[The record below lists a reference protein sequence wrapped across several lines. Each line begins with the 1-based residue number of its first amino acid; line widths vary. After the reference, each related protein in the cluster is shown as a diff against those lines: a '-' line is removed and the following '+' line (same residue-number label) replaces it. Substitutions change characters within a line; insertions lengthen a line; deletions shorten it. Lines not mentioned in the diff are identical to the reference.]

1 MMEEN
6 VSQRINR
13 LREQEELGVYELA
26 RMVNV
31 SARTVYEWEKG
42 VVDTVEEAVLTRLAP
57 VLGVT
62 KYYLRTGVHRDI
74 LSPEVEAWLR
84 NPENMEKFMNFY
96 YKELGKESCNH
107 VNRPTL

>member
-42 VVDTVEEAVLTRLAP
+42 VVDTVEEAVLTR
-57 VLGVT
+57 
-62 KYYLRTGVHRDI
+62 
-74 LSPEVEAWLR
+74 
-84 NPENMEKFMNFY
+84 
-96 YKELGKESCNH
+96 
-107 VNRPTL
+107 

>member
-42 VVDTVEEAVLTRLAP
+42 VVDTVEEAVL
-57 VLGVT
+57 GVT
-62 KYYLRTGVHRDI
+62 KYYLRTGVHRDL

-84 NPENMEKFMNFY
+84 KPENMEKFMNFY

>member
-1 MMEEN
+1 MVEEN

-62 KYYLRTGVHRDI
+62 NI
-74 LSPEVEAWLR
+74 I
-84 NPENMEKFMNFY
+84 ENR
-96 YKELGKESCNH
+96 SS
-107 VNRPTL
+107 

>member
-31 SARTVYEWEKG
+31 SARTVYEWEK
-42 VVDTVEEAVLTRLAP
+42 AL
-57 VLGVT
+57 
-62 KYYLRTGVHRDI
+62 
-74 LSPEVEAWLR
+74 
-84 NPENMEKFMNFY
+84 
-96 YKELGKESCNH
+96 
-107 VNRPTL
+107 

>member
-1 MMEEN
+1 MEEN

-62 KYYLRTGVHRDI
+62 EYYLRTGVHRDL

-84 NPENMEKFMNFY
+84 KPENMEKFMNFY
-96 YKELGKESCNH
+96 YKELGKENCNH

>member
-31 SARTVYEWEKG
+31 SARTVYEWEKPG
-42 VVDTVEEAVLTRLAP
+42 RP
-57 VLGVT
+57 SSPPGQ
-62 KYYLRTGVHRDI
+62 RHPRD
-74 LSPEVEAWLR
+74 V
-84 NPENMEKFMNFY
+84 
-96 YKELGKESCNH
+96 
-107 VNRPTL
+107 

>member
-42 VVDTVEEAVLTRLAP
+42 RRHCRRSCLNPISSCFRRNE
-57 VLGVT
+57 
-62 KYYLRTGVHRDI
+62 I
-74 LSPEVEAWLR
+74 LF
-84 NPENMEKFMNFY
+84 EN
-96 YKELGKESCNH
+96 GSS
-107 VNRPTL
+107 

>member
-42 VVDTVEEAVLTRLAP
+42 VVDTVEEAVLTRSCFRCN
-57 VLGVT
+57 
-62 KYYLRTGVHRDI
+62 KI
-74 LSPEVEAWLR
+74 LFEDGHS
-84 NPENMEKFMNFY
+84 
-96 YKELGKESCNH
+96 
-107 VNRPTL
+107 